1 MKRARHREQEPG
13 IRVAVQ
19 VRRRVCSTRHH
30 AKDLKR
36 HTCVFIEGKMF
47 QNLRVSSPAPVTIV
61 CVNGNQAC
69 VTSHVANTIFFLNT
83 HVIIKCPCNPS
94 DDLHANGKL
103 AFDYELGLLPAH
115 QVTLQGK
122 AHAACVQLE

>member
-1 MKRARHREQEPG
+1 
-13 IRVAVQ
+13 
-19 VRRRVCSTRHH
+19 
-30 AKDLKR
+30 
-36 HTCVFIEGKMF
+36 MF

-103 AFDYELGLLPAH
+103 AFDSALDLLPAH